1 VFFPVQSH
9 TIAVGGESEASALAT
24 ANPREARAQ
33 DHRIRVT
40 TPTRVRTSDGER
52 AVTVVAL
59 SARSALILA
68 DAPLGDVGR
77 TIDLLLPGVAGE
89 ELEITAGIERI
100 EKVHEGA
107 AVAVQFMIAEPPL
120 RRALGDLLA
129 LLLAGDGGGTRR
141 HPRVIYDVRVRVGS
155 EAEKIGR
162 LEEISLS
169 GASVRIGARL
179 QKDDPV
185 ILRVPLMRNGNSL
198 RLVGRVVAQRPSP
211 DGGYHTGVAF
221 DGLDDRTRSEL
232 GTLLADIMSR

>member
-1 VFFPVQSH
+1 MFLLVQSH
-9 TIAVGGESEASALAT
+9 TIANGGESETSALAT

-59 SARSALILA
+59 SARSALMLA
-68 DAPLGDVGR
+68 DAPLGEVGR
-77 TIDLLLPGVAGE
+77 TIDLLLPGVGGE
-89 ELEITAGIERI
+89 ELEITAGIERV
-100 EKVHEGA
+100 EQVREGA

-155 EAEKIGR
+155 DAEQVGR

-169 GASVRIGARL
+169 GASVRVGARL
-179 QKDDPV
+179 HEGDVV
-185 ILRVPLMRNGNSL
+185 ILRVPLMRNSHSL
-198 RLVGRVVAQRPSP
+198 RLIGRVVAQRPSL

-221 DGLDDRTRSEL
+221 DELDERTRSEL
-232 GTLLADIMSR
+232 GALLADLMSR